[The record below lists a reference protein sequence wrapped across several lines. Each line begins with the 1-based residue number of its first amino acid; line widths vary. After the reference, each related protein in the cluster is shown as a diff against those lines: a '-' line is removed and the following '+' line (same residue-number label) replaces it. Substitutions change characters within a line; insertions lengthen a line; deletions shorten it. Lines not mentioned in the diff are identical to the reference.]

1 MVLVS
6 GDRAGRDRDREH
18 DRADPEPEGRVAVDD
33 AGAAAPGKW
42 SRASRPVRR
51 PAGVYTR
58 WKFGTVREAGDARM
72 AADLIARARVGDGD
86 AFGELTEP
94 YLRELQVHCY
104 RMLGSFQ
111 DAEDAL
117 QNTLLTAWQ
126 GLGGF
131 EGRASL
137 RTWLYRIA
145 TNRCL
150 DARRAASR
158 RPAKEWDVPG
168 VEPPEPTRLGEVV
181 WLQPFPDALLEGAIQ
196 VPPGPEARYEQAEAI
211 SLAFVTALQ
220 LLPPRQ
226 LAVLILRDVLGF
238 HASEV
243 AGMLEVTLES
253 ANSTLKRARAS
264 LQRRQQPAVGHQPPP
279 AAGSPAEDAIVAK
292 FARAWESADLDALV
306 ALLTDDVFI
315 AMPPEPFGY
324 EGRDLVTRYCARQF
338 AAGRRFDLVPA
349 RANGQP
355 AFGAYLRSPAGIRHA
370 TAFYV
375 LTLAGDQICAMTR
388 FEASV
393 LPWFGLPR
401 SLPSR

>member
-1 MVLVS
+1 MV
-6 GDRAGRDRDREH
+6 
-18 DRADPEPEGRVAVDD
+18 
-33 AGAAAPGKW
+33 AA
-42 SRASRPVRR
+42 
-51 PAGVYTR
+51 
-58 WKFGTVREAGDARM
+58 E
-72 AADLIARARVGDGD
+72 LIARARAGDGD

-196 VPPGPEARYEQAEAI
+196 APPGPEARYEEIEAI

-220 LLPPRQ
+220 VLPPRQ
-226 LAVLILRDVLGF
+226 VAVLILRDVLGF

-243 AGMLEVTLES
+243 AGMLDSTVESVTS
-253 ANSTLKRARAS
+253 ALKRARAS
-264 LQRRQQPAVGHQPPP
+264 LQRQPPGADREPPP
-279 AAGSPAEDAIVAK
+279 ASGSPPEDALVAK
-292 FARAWESADLDALV
+292 FVRAWESADLDALV
-306 ALLTDDVFI
+306 ALLTDDVFMS
-315 AMPPEPFGY
+315 MPPMPFEY
-324 EGRDLVTRYCARQF
+324 EGRDVVGRFCAGLF
-338 AAGRRFDLVPA
+338 GAGRRFDLVPT

-355 AFGAYLRSPAGIRHA
+355 AFGAYVRAPNGISHGAGL
-370 TAFYV
+370 YV
-375 LTLAGDQICAMTR
+375 LTVAGDRICAMTR
-388 FEASV
+388 FDNSV